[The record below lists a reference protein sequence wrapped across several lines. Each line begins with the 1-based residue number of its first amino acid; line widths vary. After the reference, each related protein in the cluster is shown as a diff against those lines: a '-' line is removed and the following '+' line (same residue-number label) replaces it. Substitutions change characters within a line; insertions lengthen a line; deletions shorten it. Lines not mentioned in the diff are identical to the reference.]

1 VTDFRII
8 PSVEHLL
15 QRAPIRA
22 LEAEYGRD
30 AVVEAVRE
38 VVEHIRRGIAAARD
52 GAAPGAAASSWVLP
66 DDPAEIVATF
76 EQHVEAQLRRRFQ
89 SSLRT
94 AINATGV
101 IVHTN
106 LGRAPLAD
114 SALRHVAEIGRGYS
128 TLEYDLARGERGAR
142 DVHASSLLS
151 QITGAEAATVVN
163 NNAGATLLLL
173 AALAAG
179 REVIISRGELV
190 EIGGGFR
197 VPEVMVQSGAR
208 LREVGTTNRTRIA
221 DYAAAIN
228 DQTAL
233 ILRVHRSN
241 FRIEGFTEQPALA
254 DLAAL
259 GRARGVRV
267 AEDLGSGFLKMADAA
282 CPPHLAAVARQE
294 PTVQASLAA
303 GLDLVCFSGD
313 KLLGGPQAGII
324 VGRAHLVAT
333 IRRHPLMR
341 ALRVD
346 KMVYAA
352 LEATLLEYAKGRAPE
367 TVPVVRMLMMTPEVI
382 EARARR
388 VIERVP
394 ASLKLELEVLDGS
407 SMIGGGSAPGIPL
420 ATRLVAIRS
429 GRWNAS
435 QLEARLRSQDPPVI
449 ARVESDRVLID
460 LRTVLPGQDDQ
471 IVRALGA
478 LDE

>member
-1 VTDFRII
+1 MTDFRII
-8 PSVEHLL
+8 PSIEHLL
-15 QRAPIRA
+15 QRPSFRA

-30 AVVEAVRE
+30 SVVEAVRA
-38 VVEHIRRGIAAARD
+38 VVEQVRRAVATAHDNAPSGT
-52 GAAPGAAASSWVLP
+52 GAASFVLP
-66 DDPAEIVATF
+66 DDPAAVIATL
-76 EQHVEAQLRRRFQ
+76 ETHVEARLRDRFR

-94 AINATGV
+94 VINATGV

-106 LGRAPLAD
+106 LGRAPLPDGAM
-114 SALRHVAEIGRGYS
+114 RRVTEIGSGYS
-128 TLEYDLARGERGAR
+128 TLEYDLARGGRGAR
-142 DVHASSLLS
+142 DVHATALLA

-173 AALAAG
+173 AAMAAG

-197 VPEVMVQSGAR
+197 VPEVMAQSGAH
-208 LREVGTTNRTRIA
+208 LREVGTTNRTRIG

-241 FRIEGFTEQPALA
+241 FRIEGFTEQPTLA
-254 DLAAL
+254 ELAAL
-259 GRARGVRV
+259 GRTRSVRV
-267 AEDLGSGFLKMADAA
+267 AEDLGSGFLMAAGADV
-282 CPPHLAAVARQE
+282 PRHLAAVVREE

-324 VGRAHLVAT
+324 VGRTDLVAV

-352 LEATLLEYAKGRAPE
+352 LEATLLEYVRGRAAE
-367 TVPVVRMLMMTPEVI
+367 NVPVVRMLMLTPEAI

-388 VIERVP
+388 VIDRVP
-394 ASLKLELEVLDGS
+394 APPGLEFEIVDGS

-420 ATRLVAIRS
+420 ATRLIAVRS
-429 GRWNAS
+429 SRASAS

-449 ARVESDRVLID
+449 ARVENDRLLID
-460 LRTVLPGQDDQ
+460 LRTVLPGEDDEL
-471 IVRALGA
+471 VRALGM